1 MRKDLTHTLSQT
13 KAKSQFH
20 FIVDN
25 FFQSRLALTG
35 ALLLLMIIVLALFA
49 NILSPQDPYD
59 LKSLDIMDAHQP
71 PGGQSMAGTMFILG
85 TDTLGRDLF
94 SAILYG
100 LRTSLTIGGISTLI
114 AMVIGTTLG
123 LIAGWSGG
131 WIETFF
137 MRLAD
142 LQLSLPAIL
151 VALVLISMTG
161 PGKINVI
168 IALILVQW
176 AVYARTVRNV
186 VLSVMQK
193 DYVTAA
199 RGLALSSRWIL
210 FVHVLP
216 NCLPPLIVL
225 ATVSVAGAITLEA
238 TLSFLGIGLPV
249 TQPSLGLLIA
259 NGFSYLMSG
268 HYWISV
274 FPGIALLLTIMSINL
289 VGDRLREV
297 INPKQV
303 R

>member
-1 MRKDLTHTLSQT
+1 MSNDKKNTATQSNDQSPLRLILH
-13 KAKSQFH
+13 
-20 FIVDN
+20 N
-25 FFQSRLALTG
+25 FYQSKMALIG
-35 ALLLLMIIVLALFA
+35 VVVLLIILVMALLA
-49 NILSPQDPYD
+49 NVLSPQDPYD

-71 PGGQSMAGTMFILG
+71 PGGQSMSGTIFLLG

-100 LRTSLTIGGISTLI
+100 LRTSLTIGGLSTLI
-114 AMVIGTTLG
+114 AMIIGTSLG
-123 LIAGWSGG
+123 LIAGWNRG
-131 WIETFF
+131 WIETLI

-151 VALVLISMTG
+151 VALVLISLTG
-161 PGKINVI
+161 PGKMNVI

-199 RGLALSSRWIL
+199 RGMALSSRWIL
-210 FVHVLP
+210 FIHVLP

-225 ATVSVAGAITLEA
+225 ATVSIAGAITLEA

-259 NGFSYLMSG
+259 NGFAYLMSG

-297 INPKQV
+297 INPKQI